1 MHGPWAILP
10 AEGQIT
16 KRRKGGDPGR
26 SGNLAKKKEGGT
38 QASVAPASSHKPF
51 ES

>member
-16 KRRKGGDPGR
+16 KRRKGGDPGK
-26 SGNLAKKKEGGT
+26 SGNLAKKKRRGEE
-38 QASVAPASSHKPF
+38 HKHQ
-51 ES
+51 